1 MYCNLILSSCWGIVV
16 NCCHDC
22 WYCWYLLVLCLICA
36 VFISKKCCT
45 LQSFLFYP
53 ILFHLNGSEFNYIYN
68 DQDGTFGITY
78 SPHKIIC
85 SFPTSN
91 YLNYLSFSLEC
102 SSSSFSPPV
111 WMAETMTEHQEVVKL
126 FRKKEMER
134 MKVEWCFM
142 CRGTTSEYQTTQP
155 ILCF

>member
-1 MYCNLILSSCWGIVV
+1 MESIL
-16 NCCHDC
+16 
-22 WYCWYLLVLCLICA
+22 L
-36 VFISKKCCT
+36 
-45 LQSFLFYP
+45 YP

-85 SFPTSN
+85 SFPASN

-102 SSSSFSPPV
+102 FFSSSFFPPLV
-111 WMAETMTEHQEVVKL
+111 RMAETMTEHRALVKL
-126 FRKKEMER
+126 FRQKETEK

-142 CRGTTSEYQTTQP
+142 FRGTKSEYQTTPP